1 MGELKFASVD
11 DAIQHLSDITERRVK
26 IAWEDESR
34 EMLKL
39 IADGIR
45 KKPGLM
51 SALKKNKVINLD
63 KALQDA
69 GLDPNAQI
77 LPTNKG
83 SMKIVQEV
91 PKEMIE
97 SVASRVEGIKDLAR
111 RSRVIDYASEDKAF
125 DDFHAKYPK
134 GVQKDDSGP
143 YYRAKGGLISRGLDK
158 VMGEEGDIGSK
169 DKAERQKLEDEEEAN
184 AAITKELTKSVMSQ
198 VKNMFKTLPESESK
212 DDFEVLLGAPSNPT
226 AQDEFI
232 KTFKEDIKN
241 GKVNAKDAALYL
253 KMVQRMVK
261 YAKEKFGDKLP
272 EFIKSLESLV
282 PEVDKAED
290 KAKDEGEVTEKEAP
304 PGDTPKEEGRI
315 INPKTGKPF
324 GASEMD
330 SIINNIVNEWVS
342 VKKSK

>member
-11 DAIQHLSDITERRVK
+11 DAIQHLSNITERRVK

-34 EMLKL
+34 EMLRA
-39 IADGIR
+39 IALEIQNT
-45 KKPGLM
+45 PGLLTK
-51 SALKKNKVINLD
+51 LKKSKAFNAD
-63 KALQDA
+63 KIFQEA
-69 GLDPNAQI
+69 GVDKDAQI
-77 LPTNKG
+77 LPTSKG
-83 SMKIVQEV
+83 QLKIVQEF
-91 PKEMIE
+91 PKEAVMAVVN
-97 SVASRVEGIKDLAR
+97 SLSGVKDPKERAKI
-111 RSRVIDYASEDKAF
+111 IDYVINDEAF
-125 DDFHAKYPK
+125 KVFHAKYPK
-134 GVQKDDSGP
+134 GVQKDESGP
-143 YYRAKGGLISRGLDK
+143 YYRGKGSLLERGVDK
-158 VMGEEGDIGSK
+158 LTGEKGEEGEK
-169 DKAERQKLEDEEEAN
+169 DRVERQKLEDEEEAN

-241 GKVNAKDAALYL
+241 GKVNAKDASLYL
-253 KMVQRMVK
+253 KMVQRMAK

-290 KAKDEGEVTEKEAP
+290 KAKDEGEVTEKKSP

-330 SIINNIVNEWVS
+330 SMINNIINEWIGI
-342 VKKSK
+342 KKSK